1 MKSMTSRLRLVLRQP
16 DGPLVV
22 ASPDADGLQEVD
34 LVAFASHGRLSGRIR
49 LDRARLS
56 DMLNEHDEFQIEG
69 VLATHL
75 PEGRT
80 RVMHEM
86 VIRRSELYLVHAGGP
101 RGDRARRA
109 RTVPRGIIVKCG
121 PYLVAGDVHSAPGI
135 DPLRSFRRR
144 QAMVPLT
151 DAIVDF
157 PGPSGRVQE
166 AGEVV
171 VVNRD
176 LADWVRLSEGIAA
189 PDMGRALLDRAGS

>member
-1 MKSMTSRLRLVLRQP
+1 MGSRLRLVLHQP
-16 DGPLVV
+16 DGGLVV
-22 ASPDADGLQEVD
+22 AAPETDSVQEIE
-34 LVAFASHGRLSGRIR
+34 LVAFAAHGRLSGRIR

-56 DMLNEHDEFQIEG
+56 DMLNEHDEFQLED

-80 RVMHEM
+80 RVMREM
-86 VIRRSELYLVHAGGP
+86 VIRRSELYLVYAGGP
-101 RGDRARRA
+101 RGDRARRT

-121 PYLVAGDVHSAPGI
+121 PYLVSGDVHAAPGI
-135 DPLRSFRRR
+135 DPLRFFGRR

-157 PGPSGRVQE
+157 PGPRGRVRE

-176 LADWVRLSEGIAA
+176 LADWVRRSEGIAA
-189 PDMGRALLDRAGS
+189 PDMGRALPGRAGN

>member
-1 MKSMTSRLRLVLRQP
+1 MGSRLRLVLRQA
-16 DGPLVV
+16 DGGLVV
-22 ASPDADGLQEVD
+22 AAPEADGLQEVE

-56 DMLNEHDEFQIEG
+56 DMLNEHDEFQLED

-80 RVMHEM
+80 RVMREM

-101 RGDRARRA
+101 RGDRTRRA

-121 PYLVAGDVHSAPGI
+121 PYLVSGDVHSAPGI

-157 PGPSGRVQE
+157 AGPSGRVQE

-189 PDMGRALLDRAGS
+189 PDMGRALLDRAGN

>member
-1 MKSMTSRLRLVLRQP
+1 MGSRLRLVLHQA
-16 DGPLVV
+16 DGGLVV
-22 ASPDADGLQEVD
+22 AAPEADGLQEVE
-34 LVAFASHGRLSGRIR
+34 LVAFAAHGRLSGRIR

-56 DMLNEHDEFQIEG
+56 DMLNEHDEFQLED
-69 VLATHL
+69 VLAMHL

-157 PGPSGRVQE
+157 PGPRGRVQE

-176 LADWVRLSEGIAA
+176 LADWVRRSEGIAA
-189 PDMGRALLDRAGS
+189 PDVGPALLDRAGS

>member
-16 DGPLVV
+16 DGPLLV
-22 ASPDADGLQEVD
+22 AGPDADGLHEVD

-56 DMLNEHDEFQIEG
+56 DMLNEHDEFQLED
-69 VLATHL
+69 VLAMHL

-80 RVMHEM
+80 RVMREM

-121 PYLVAGDVHSAPGI
+121 PYLVTGDVHSAPGI
-135 DPLRSFRRR
+135 DPLRFFGRR

-157 PGPSGRVQE
+157 PGPRGRVQE

-176 LADWVRLSEGIAA
+176 LADWVRRSEGIAA
-189 PDMGRALLDRAGS
+189 PDVGPALLDRAGS

>member
-1 MKSMTSRLRLVLRQP
+1 MGSRLRLVLHQP
-16 DGPLVV
+16 DGGLVV
-22 ASPDADGLQEVD
+22 AAPEADGLQEVE
-34 LVAFASHGRLSGRIR
+34 LVAFAAHGRLSGRIR

-56 DMLNEHDEFQIEG
+56 DMLNEHDEFQLED
-69 VLATHL
+69 VLAMHL

-109 RTVPRGIIVKCG
+109 QTVPRGIIVKCG
-121 PYLVAGDVHSAPGI
+121 PYLVTGDVHSAPGV
-135 DPLRSFRRR
+135 DPLRFFGRR

-157 PGPSGRVQE
+157 PGPRGRVQE

-176 LADWVRLSEGIAA
+176 LADWVRRSEGIAA
-189 PDMGRALLDRAGS
+189 PNVGPALLDRAGN

>member
-1 MKSMTSRLRLVLRQP
+1 MGSRLRLVLRQP
-16 DGPLVV
+16 DVGLVV
-22 ASPDADGLQEVD
+22 AAPEADGLQEVE
-34 LVAFASHGRLSGRIR
+34 LVAFAAHGRLSGRIR

-56 DMLNEHDEFQIEG
+56 GMLNEHDEFQLEH
-69 VLATHL
+69 VLAMHL

-80 RVMHEM
+80 RVMREM
-86 VIRRSELYLVHAGGP
+86 VIRRSELYLVYAGGP
-101 RGDRARRA
+101 RGDRSRRA

-121 PYLVAGDVHSAPGI
+121 PYLVTGDVHSAPGI
-135 DPLRSFRRR
+135 DPLRFFGRR

-157 PGPSGRVQE
+157 PGPRGRVQE

-176 LADWVRLSEGIAA
+176 LADWVRRSEGIAVPEA
-189 PDMGRALLDRAGS
+189 GRALPDRARN

>member
-1 MKSMTSRLRLVLRQP
+1 MGSRLRLVLRQA
-16 DGPLVV
+16 DGGLVV
-22 ASPDADGLQEVD
+22 AAPGADGLQEVE
-34 LVAFASHGRLSGRIR
+34 LVAFAAHGRLSGRIR

-56 DMLNEHDEFQIEG
+56 DMLNGHDEFQLEE
-69 VLATHL
+69 VLAMHL

-80 RVMHEM
+80 RVMREM

-101 RGDRARRA
+101 RGDRAQRA

-121 PYLVAGDVHSAPGI
+121 PYLVTGDVHSGPGI
-135 DPLRSFRRR
+135 DPLRFFGRRG
-144 QAMVPLT
+144 AMVPLT

-157 PGPSGRVQE
+157 PGPRGRVQE

-176 LADWVRLSEGIAA
+176 LADWVRRSEGIVA
-189 PDMGRALLDRAGS
+189 PDVGRAQLDRAGN

>member
-1 MKSMTSRLRLVLRQP
+1 MGSRLRLVLHQP
-16 DGPLVV
+16 DGGLVV
-22 ASPDADGLQEVD
+22 AASEADGLQEVE

-56 DMLNEHDEFQIEG
+56 DMLNEHDEFQLED
-69 VLATHL
+69 VLAMHL

-86 VIRRSELYLVHAGGP
+86 VIRRSELHLVHAGGP

-109 RTVPRGIIVKCG
+109 RTVPQGIIVKCG
-121 PYLVAGDVHSAPGI
+121 PYLVSGDVHSAPGI
-135 DPLRSFRRR
+135 DPLDSFGHR

-151 DAIVDF
+151 DAIVDY
-157 PGPSGRVQE
+157 PGPHGRVQE

-171 VVNRD
+171 VVNRY
-176 LADWVRLSEGIAA
+176 LADWVRRSEGIAA

>member
-1 MKSMTSRLRLVLRQP
+1 MGSRLRLVLRQA
-16 DGPLVV
+16 DGGLVV
-22 ASPDADGLQEVD
+22 AAADEGLQEVE
-34 LVAFASHGRLSGRIR
+34 LVAFAAHGRLSGRIR

-56 DMLNEHDEFQIEG
+56 DMLNEHDEFQLED

-80 RVMHEM
+80 RVMREM

-121 PYLVAGDVHSAPGI
+121 PYLVTGDVHSAPGI
-135 DPLRSFRRR
+135 DPLRFFGRR
-144 QAMVPLT
+144 QPMVPLT
-151 DAIVDF
+151 DAIVEF
-157 PGPSGRVQE
+157 PGPRGRVQE
-166 AGEVV
+166 SGEVV

-176 LADWVRLSEGIAA
+176 LADWVRRSEGIAV
-189 PDMGRALLDRAGS
+189 PKVGRGLLDRAGN

>member
-1 MKSMTSRLRLVLRQP
+1 MGSRLRLVLHQA
-16 DGPLVV
+16 DGGLVV
-22 ASPDADGLQEVD
+22 AVPEADGLQEVE
-34 LVAFASHGRLSGRIR
+34 LVAFAAHGRLSGRIR

-56 DMLNEHDEFQIEG
+56 DMLNEHDEFQLEE
-69 VLATHL
+69 VLAMHL

-109 RTVPRGIIVKCG
+109 RTVPQGIIAKCG
-121 PYLVAGDVHSAPGI
+121 PYLVTGDVHSAPGV
-135 DPLRSFRRR
+135 DPLRFFGRR

-157 PGPSGRVQE
+157 PGPRGRVQE

-176 LADWVRLSEGIAA
+176 LADWVRRSEGIAA
-189 PDMGRALLDRAGS
+189 PDVGPALLDRAGN

>member
-1 MKSMTSRLRLVLRQP
+1 MGSRLRLVLRQA
-16 DGPLVV
+16 DGGLVV
-22 ASPDADGLQEVD
+22 AAPQVDGLQEVE

-56 DMLNEHDEFQIEG
+56 DMLNEHDEFQLED

-80 RVMHEM
+80 RVMREM

-121 PYLVAGDVHSAPGI
+121 PYLVTGDVHSAPGI

-176 LADWVRLSEGIAA
+176 LADWVRLSEGLAA
-189 PDMGRALLDRAGS
+189 PDMGRALLDRAGN